1 MKTKLLL
8 NPGTGWSGTTPFY
21 YTLRDCNYCFAG
33 YKKEFHY
40 LQMMYSDKKEFT
52 DWMIKRYCNNT
63 TNDYRTG
70 KPQVKTR
77 EWDEDYYRELL
88 TPPHTFGKYIGHMQ
102 RMDSIYTEYHAVCD
116 FSNHNIGLPEKFLTA
131 HGNAIKDIFDVRVTM
146 IVADPVFRY
155 YQEIGGTISQY
166 HAGEHKRKKMGMLWK
181 NEDMIVDHYIRNK
194 KQQKLFKYLVE
205 RLRFSNN
212 CNYESNYD
220 KLCRSYGK
228 KNVLLIRMERFWD
241 SSYYNEEIDRLSE
254 FLDYQVSGLYPNV
267 YCGGEGEGLN
277 DQNTE
282 FEPLTDELYNW
293 AKDKL

>member
-40 LQMMYSDKKEFT
+40 LQMMYVDNKKFT
-52 DWMIKRYCNNT
+52 EWMTKRYT
-63 TNDYRTG
+63 DTNIVDFRT
-70 KPQVKTR
+70 KKLPEITR
-77 EWDEDYYRELL
+77 EWGKDYYTELFSK
-88 TPPHTFGKYIGHMQ
+88 PATFGNYIGHMQ
-102 RMDSIYTEYHAVCD
+102 RMDSLYPEYHAVCD
-116 FSNHNIGLPEKFLTA
+116 FSNYIIGLPEKFLTA
-131 HGNAIKDIFDVRVTM
+131 HYNAIKDIFDLRVTFL
-146 IVADPVFRY
+146 IADPVFRY
-155 YQEIGGTISQY
+155 YQEVGGMIHQY
-166 HAGEHKRKKMGMLWK
+166 HTNKHKREKMSILWK

-194 KQQKLFKYLVE
+194 NQQKLFKYLVE
-205 RLRFSNN
+205 RLRFSAN

-228 KNVLLIRMERFWD
+228 KNVLLIKMERFWD
-241 SSYYNEEIDRLSE
+241 SSYYNQEIDRLSE
-254 FLDYQVSGLYPNV
+254 FLDYQVSGLYPNA
-267 YCGGEGEGLN
+267 YCGGEGSDLN

-282 FEPLTDELYNW
+282 IEPLSDELYNW